1 MAGDGPARESGD
13 LGARLGILLTVVLWS
28 SQYPLIYEMS
38 QRWDAYSMM
47 LIRYCGA
54 AALFLAL
61 GRLWPRARR
70 TGAAPTIAQR
80 VLLGGSFA
88 AFAILFTLGLTI
100 THPVTSA
107 AVAAV
112 SPITASLLAWAVAGE
127 RPRPRVFL
135 ALVLVVPGAALAA
148 VDLSGFQARPADLLG
163 ACLILGAQA
172 SWAWYSL
179 MWQRWLRGWSQVAIA
194 GRSVSWCLPFVA
206 LAYGLASVAGATY
219 ADYHSAPVFDAA
231 AFALL
236 TFGAVV
242 LGVLLWNHGVARLG
256 LAVTAVHLNLV
267 PVVAMVI
274 SYGLGVVPRPGQ
286 ILGTLLVI
294 AGVLFARSPAA
305 RGRK

>member
-1 MAGDGPARESGD
+1 MAGGGPEPESGD

-28 SQYPLIYEMS
+28 SQCPLMYEMS
-38 QRWDAYSMM
+38 ARWDAYSMM

-61 GRLWPRARR
+61 DRLWPRA
-70 TGAAPTIAQR
+70 
-80 VLLGGSFA
+80 
-88 AFAILFTLGLTI
+88 
-100 THPVTSA
+100 
-107 AVAAV
+107 
-112 SPITASLLAWAVAGE
+112 
-127 RPRPRVFL
+127 RVFL

-206 LAYGLASVAGATY
+206 LAYGLASVAGATH

-242 LGVLLWNHGVARLG
+242 LGVLLWNHSVARLG

-286 ILGTLLVI
+286 VLGTLLVI

-305 RGRK
+305 RGRR